1 MSPLSR
7 LPLPPDNYLT
17 HNISSL
23 NSQAIKNL
31 EDLHLQLARRE
42 AEKGKSDSSYGWAS
56 ILGGLGGTAGGIAL
70 GKLTDPFKGY
80 KGTPQTVKELEPGEL
95 KNLRLHV
102 ATQLADIK
110 SRKHP
115 HSKASTILRELAEDL
130 KANRPVAAKKLQALD
145 YIIHKT
151 GWLPDMQEKRLRAM
165 GAIGLLAGGLG
176 GLGINFLRKRLK
188 ERRENAVGRVA
199 PPSY

>member
-1 MSPLSR
+1 
-7 LPLPPDNYLT
+7 
-17 HNISSL
+17 
-23 NSQAIKNL
+23 
-31 EDLHLQLARRE
+31 
-42 AEKGKSDSSYGWAS
+42 
-56 ILGGLGGTAGGIAL
+56 
-70 GKLTDPFKGY
+70 
-80 KGTPQTVKELEPGEL
+80 
-95 KNLRLHV
+95 LHV

-165 GAIGLLAGGLG
+165 GTIGLLAGGLG